1 MSPTFDAQVAII
13 GAGPAGTA
21 AAAHLGQLGV
31 QDVVLVDRADF
42 PRHKTCG
49 SAVSPKGIETL
60 KELGVWRKVEPE
72 AYWINGIR
80 IVTPDGHESYQ
91 SAGTEVQAIV
101 CLREVLDHILLRAA
115 IDRGITFVPYFSA
128 TSTIE
133 RDGCLEGFVGRDGR
147 TVRARYT
154 LVAGGSHCRI
164 GTTPRPTRRVI
175 QAIMGWWE
183 GVPFRPNTVEMLFDR
198 MVAPYYGWLF
208 PENEHRVNIGITYE
222 DTGEKHNARDLFAR
236 FIDKHY
242 TKRLA
247 GATQIGGLK
256 GHPIH
261 YSYEIGDL
269 TGPGRLVIGEA
280 GLMTHPSTA
289 EGIYHGMRS
298 GMMAA
303 EAVSD
308 ILSGRASENT
318 AFRTYERRCR
328 RAFQLS
334 FWGGAAF
341 RQLVRS
347 PLLDWMVRLGDQP
360 LVKSSA
366 ARLMAAM

>member
-1 MSPTFDAQVAII
+1 MTDVVEAQVAII
-13 GAGPAGTA
+13 GAGPSGTA

-31 QDVVLVDRADF
+31 RDVVLVDRADF

-60 KELGVWRKVEPE
+60 KELGIWRKVEPH

-80 IVTPDGHESYQ
+80 IVTPDGTESYQ
-91 SAGTEVQAIV
+91 SAGDNVQAII
-101 CLREVLDHILLRAA
+101 CLREVLDHVLLQAA
-115 IDRGITFVPYFSA
+115 VDRGVHFVPFFSA
-128 TSTIE
+128 TETVEE
-133 RDGCLEGFVGRDGR
+133 RGRTKGIVARDGR
-147 TVRARYT
+147 VVRARYT

-164 GTTPRPTRRVI
+164 GTHPRPTRRII

-183 GVPFRPNTVEMLFDR
+183 GVPFRPNTVEMLFDP
-198 MVAPYYGWLF
+198 MVSPYYGWLF
-208 PENEHRVNIGITYE
+208 PENGHRVNIGITYE
-222 DTGEKHNARDLFAR
+222 DADPKQNARELFAR
-236 FIDKHY
+236 FLEAQY
-242 TKRLA
+242 ATRLR
-247 GATQIGGLK
+247 GATQIGALK

-289 EGIYHGMRS
+289 EGIYQGMRS

-308 ILSGRASENT
+308 ILAGRASEDD
-318 AFRTYERRCR
+318 ALDRYERGCR

-341 RQLVRS
+341 RRLVRS